1 MLSPRLKLLP
11 DIVMLLQAHKIT
23 LRFHSLLRLSPEASF
38 CNRAV
43 TSVDVMIAALCIVLP
58 GFMRSYIS
66 AHYALCIFFSGYR
79 RHGDLQ
85 ACIDSHWV
93 QGATQLFCLSIRYCL
108 QNEDGD
114 LTSKANQR
122 WWQDRVLSGAIC
134 GVGGGPP
141 CETFSAA
148 RLLPDG
154 LPPLRSWERADAL
167 HLLHASVGGTHWWLC
182 FY

>member
-1 MLSPRLKLLP
+1 
-11 DIVMLLQAHKIT
+11 MLLQAHKIT

-43 TSVDVMIAALCIVLP
+43 YIRGRDDRCAMHRLARLHAILHIRTLCFV
-58 GFMRSYIS
+58 
-66 AHYALCIFFSGYR
+66 HFFSGYR

-154 LPPLRSWERADAL
+154 PPPLRSWERADAL